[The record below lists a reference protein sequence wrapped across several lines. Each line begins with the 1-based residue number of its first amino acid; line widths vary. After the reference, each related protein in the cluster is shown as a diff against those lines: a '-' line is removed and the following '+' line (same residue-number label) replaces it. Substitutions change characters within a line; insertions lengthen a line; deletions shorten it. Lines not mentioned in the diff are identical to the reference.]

1 MARRLPLS
9 QAGADERTVAGPR
22 QGAGEHRLSHA
33 RGPADQDTAVA
44 VLPAKPAAHVLMQ
57 IARERFTPYPSL
69 SQSMQVGE
77 ASFRRGSPG
86 RALDQRSEEHTSEL
100 QSLMRISYAVFCLNK
115 KKRRIH

>member
-33 RGPADQDTAVA
+33 RGPADQDTAVD

-77 ASFRRGSPG
+77 ASFRRGS
-86 RALDQRSEEHTSEL
+86 RSEEHTSEH
-100 QSLMRISYAVFCLNK
+100 QSLMRISYAVFCLK
-115 KKRRIH
+115 